1 MDEKS
6 ANASMRVPKWV
17 QRAWTA
23 VGAGDRLPIDPD
35 LSEADRAGPAESHEP
50 HHHAGWPFLMAV
62 AAGGWLGAIARYA
75 LERAVP
81 GTETGFPITTWL
93 INTSGAFVLGLI
105 LTLLIEHRRPTR
117 GAPLVRAFA
126 CTGVLG
132 AWTTVSTFAGEADV
146 LVRSGRP
153 LLAAGYLAAT
163 FAGGVLG
170 TAAGIAVA
178 RRRTA

>member
-6 ANASMRVPKWV
+6 ADASMRVPKWV
-17 QRAWTA
+17 ERAWTA

-35 LSEADRAGPAESHEP
+35 LSEADRVEPAASHEP
-50 HHHAGWPFLMAV
+50 HHQAGWPFLMAV
-62 AAGGWLGAIARYA
+62 AAGGCLGAIARYA

-81 GTETGFPITTWL
+81 GTQTGFPITTWL

-105 LTLLIEHRRPTR
+105 LTLLIERRPTR

-153 LLAAGYLAAT
+153 VLAAGYLAAT
-163 FAGGVLG
+163 FAGGVLA
-170 TAAGIAVA
+170 TAAGIGLA
-178 RRRTA
+178 RPRTA